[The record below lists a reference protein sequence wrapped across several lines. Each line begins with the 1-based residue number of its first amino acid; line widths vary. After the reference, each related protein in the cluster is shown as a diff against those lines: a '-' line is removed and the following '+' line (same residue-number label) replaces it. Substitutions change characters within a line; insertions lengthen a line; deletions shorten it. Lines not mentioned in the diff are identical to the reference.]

1 MTVSVPVLCPSRILL
16 VRKAEWLEMFAE
28 RLSSSSEA
36 SVETVET
43 KSEALDVV
51 RDATVNCLIT
61 EYVLDE
67 TTGVELREE
76 IRDETKMLSLVLGA
90 ASGSEDIAS
99 EVIDAGITDY
109 VAVGKLIGGTIEEL
123 LRRTEQAVQSARQ
136 TATQ

>member
-90 ASGSEDIAS
+90 ASGNEDIAS